1 LNTFIE
7 FELWE
12 SFLMMS
18 FKINIRIYQN
28 RLILEKNTKGLFYL
42 EEDYKIDLSKD
53 FFYLNKALATL

>member
-1 LNTFIE
+1 
-7 FELWE
+7 
-12 SFLMMS
+12 MMS